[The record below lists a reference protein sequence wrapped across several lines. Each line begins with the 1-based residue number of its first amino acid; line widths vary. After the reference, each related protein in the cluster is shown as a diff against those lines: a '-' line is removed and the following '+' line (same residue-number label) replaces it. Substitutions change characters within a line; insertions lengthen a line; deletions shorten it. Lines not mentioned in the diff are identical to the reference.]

1 MYPASCNRLESLS
14 NELILDI
21 FEYFDAYNLYEA
33 FYGLNHR
40 INSVLQSAR
49 LHILYDPSSE
59 NKTGWDTLISSV
71 NPSQI
76 RILSCYVDINIDNH
90 FLSSAKENLRSI
102 RLHNTSR
109 QSMNKIFQHFAG
121 DNQIK
126 RLSITERSRFIKRN
140 DHSLFDLILVDNAYR
155 FTSLVNLSLSCNR
168 YRSVSSVGSVQ
179 FLQLRHLSIIN
190 CCWSTNFLQFLQ
202 IFEKQWDK
210 EWVIEQFQRTIKNGN
225 GADGY
230 DLMVI
235 ILPSTNS
242 HGHHTASGLLSL
254 EAIDRLQRMKSVNI
268 SIPTV
273 IGGSEFILTKS
284 PTYAENGL
292 AEILTNI
299 TTFELRFNL
308 KWKMSKSSFV
318 DYKTIRFWVAAEHK
332 SQGSLMDEIIFEYDR
347 NEEQYS
353 YFAINERYGDHG
365 HLSMTRNIFSQLA
378 NMHQSDSKN

>member
-1 MYPASCNRLESLS
+1 MTIALTTVLTVLLVIAHPDDETIFSSFVHAITHKLNASVDLVCVTNGEGGYRHVEPSESLYDNVRLS
-14 NELILDI
+14 NETIGRKHLL
-21 FEYFDAYNLYEA
+21 
-33 FYGLNHR
+33 R
-40 INSVLQSAR
+40 IRQQELFGS
-49 LHILYDPSSE
+49 
-59 NKTGWDTLISSV
+59 G
-71 NPSQI
+71 
-76 RILSCYVDINIDNH
+76 RILGTRKYFFYDQIDLEYNR
-90 FLSSAKENLRSI
+90 EV
-102 RLHNTSR
+102 NT
-109 QSMNKIFQHFAG
+109 
-121 DNQIK
+121 
-126 RLSITERSRFIKRN
+126 
-140 DHSLFDLILVDNAYR
+140 V
-155 FTSLVNLSLSCNR
+155 
-168 YRSVSSVGSVQ
+168 
-179 FLQLRHLSIIN
+179 
-190 CCWSTNFLQFLQ
+190 
-202 IFEKQWDK
+202 FEKQRDK

-235 ILPSTNS
+235 IIPSTNS
-242 HGHHTASGLLSL
+242 HGHHTTSGLLAL

-273 IGGSEFILTKS
+273 IGESEFILTKS